1 MSQPIGKV
9 SLDDL
14 ESFLKR
20 HAEEWDVE
28 GLSSFE
34 ELLPPHRPVTVDELI
49 LTISLAN
56 QGEDHAYLFSM
67 EMPPE
72 EALEHMELDSI
83 PQIDETGLEDFVI
96 RLGKARDF
104 LYVAPSMEDVSNGF
118 YVNLMPVELEETEED
133 DTDSTE
139 TET

>member
-49 LTISLAN
+49 LDHLV
-56 QGEDHAYLFSM
+56 GESGRRPRLPFQHGDAPRRSPGTHG
-67 EMPPE
+67 
-72 EALEHMELDSI
+72 
-83 PQIDETGLEDFVI
+83 TGLHSGD
-96 RLGKARDF
+96 R
-104 LYVAPSMEDVSNGF
+104 
-118 YVNLMPVELEETEED
+118 
-133 DTDSTE
+133 
-139 TET
+139 